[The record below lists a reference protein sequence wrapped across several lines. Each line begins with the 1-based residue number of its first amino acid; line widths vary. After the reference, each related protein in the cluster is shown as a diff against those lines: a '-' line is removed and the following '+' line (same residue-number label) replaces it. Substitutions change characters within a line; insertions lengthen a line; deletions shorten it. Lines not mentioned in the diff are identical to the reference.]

1 MRTKA
6 PIWLTHI
13 AEKRPDFASYLY
25 YMMIRLEACKKVLK
39 QTGSIYLHC
48 DYRASH
54 YLKMVMD
61 EIFGVDN
68 FMNEIVWSYHAGTVP
83 KRGLGRKHDIML
95 FYAKNCKLLSWNTF
109 RLPIPEH
116 LHKDYTHVDEN
127 GRRFR
132 YGGSYDNTI
141 YYLDNG
147 RAATD
152 VWTDINIINKMAKER
167 TGYPTQKPVALLERV
182 INASS
187 NEGDVVLDPFC
198 GCGTTILAAQKLNR
212 RWIGIDINRTA
223 YDTTKSREQQLPL
236 GMTEGFATAN
246 YVSRDLEEVKGL
258 SPNEFEYWVNE
269 YHRAYHPS
277 PDRGIDG
284 ITKDGVPIQTKT
296 WEVGYS
302 VLDKLL
308 SSAQIHPEVPQ
319 PVKKMIIVSQIGFDD
334 SARATKF
341 AIETKFGIEVELK
354 IPEDLL
360 E

>member
-1 MRTKA
+1 
-6 PIWLTHI
+6 
-13 AEKRPDFASYLY
+13 
-25 YMMIRLEACKKVLK
+25 
-39 QTGSIYLHC
+39 
-48 DYRASH
+48 
-54 YLKMVMD
+54 MVMD
-61 EIFGVDN
+61 EIFGVDKFQREIIWDLGNASGFKMQARNWIRGHDTILFYVKSKN
-68 FMNEIVWSYHAGTVP
+68 FIFNKEFIPYSKEDLALYP
-83 KRGLGRKHDIML
+83 EKQERRGLAVTDTWKDIASAQKWGK
-95 FYAKNCKLLSWNTF
+95 AKAQ
-109 RLPIPEH
+109 H
-116 LHKDYTHVDEN
+116 
-127 GRRFR
+127 
-132 YGGSYDNTI
+132 
-141 YYLDNG
+141 
-147 RAATD
+147 
-152 VWTDINIINKMAKER
+152 
-167 TGYPTQKPVALLERV
+167 TGYPTEKPVKLLER
-182 INASS
+182 IILASS
-187 NEGDVVLDPFC
+187 NEGNLILDPFC

-223 YDTTKSREQQLPL
+223 YDTTKGREQQLPL
-236 GMTEGFATAN
+236 GTTEGFATAN

-296 WEVGYS
+296 WKVGYS